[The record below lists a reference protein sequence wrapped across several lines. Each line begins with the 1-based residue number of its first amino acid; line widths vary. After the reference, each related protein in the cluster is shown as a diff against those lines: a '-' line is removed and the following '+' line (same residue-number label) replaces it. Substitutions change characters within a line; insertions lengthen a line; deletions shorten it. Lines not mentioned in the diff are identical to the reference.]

1 MSAHPLSRRSF
12 VKGVP
17 MVGAILLAACAA
29 PAPTPTAQP
38 KPAAPPPT
46 TAPAPAPTTAPAA
59 APTTAP
65 AAAATTAPTA
75 AAAAAPTT
83 VPAAAKPA
91 SGTPVTI
98 RVNYRIG
105 DKPEVFEKAWPKFMQ
120 ENPNIKIV
128 GEPISFG
135 AYDEYFAK
143 LASMMAADNLGDV
156 VWVSAGSGPFM
167 SQVFKGFFRPLD
179 DLIASTKYDL
189 NVFYAGAMEGLKYEG
204 KLYALPSD
212 FHPGNQLMVYN
223 KKLFDAAGVKY
234 PTDDWTFDQFN
245 EIAAKLTKRSGD
257 KVEVFGYAP
266 NLQAPSYEILVRA
279 NGGSTISAD
288 AKKSAV
294 KDDPAKTAFQ
304 WLFDSMYT
312 HKFATRKQDQP
323 KGGDELF
330 YAEQAAIVTSGT
342 GIVFNGPTRIGGKFQ
357 MGGVRTP
364 VGKGGKHG
372 GMIHIGGTA
381 IYAKTKFPDE
391 AFKVNA
397 MLTGT
402 ENALTRALEYG
413 GYIPRKDLFES
424 PIVREKGGQP
434 WQVVLDASADP
445 NLKPYFTPYNFRTSE
460 MQSVIDQTTDGWW
473 TGNKTFDAGL
483 DELDTALN
491 VVLAKPR

>member
-1 MSAHPLSRRSF
+1 MSANPLSRRSF
-12 VKGVP
+12 IKGVP
-17 MVGAILLAACAA
+17 MVGAILLASCAA
-29 PAPTPTAQP
+29 PPAPTPTAQP
-38 KPAAPPPT
+38 KPAAPAPT
-46 TAPAPAPTTAPAA
+46 TAPAPAPA
-59 APTTAP
+59 
-65 AAAATTAPTA
+65 TAPTA
-75 AAAAAPTT
+75 APTT
-83 VPAAAKPA
+83 VAAAAAKPA
-91 SGTPVTI
+91 SGSVATI

-120 ENPNIKIV
+120 DNPDIKIV

-179 DLIASTKYDL
+179 DLIAATNYDL

-223 KKLFDAAGVKY
+223 KKMFDAAGVKY

-245 EIAAKLTKRSGD
+245 DIAAKLTKRTGD
-257 KVEVFGYAP
+257 KVDVFGYAP

-294 KDDPAKTAFQ
+294 KDDPARAAFQ
-304 WLFDSMYT
+304 WLFDAMYN

-330 YAEQAAIVTSGT
+330 FAEQAAIVTSGT
-342 GIVFNGPTRIGGKFQ
+342 GIVFNGPPRIGGKFQ

-381 IYAKTKFPDE
+381 IYTKTKFPE
-391 AFKVNA
+391 QAFKVNA
-397 MLTGT
+397 MLTSA
-402 ENALTRALEYG
+402 ENSLTRALEYG

-424 PIVREKGGQP
+424 PVVREKGGQP

>member
-1 MSAHPLSRRSF
+1 M
-12 VKGVP
+12 G
-17 MVGAILLAACAA
+17 LLAACAA
-29 PAPTPTAQP
+29 PSAATPTAAP
-38 KPAAPPPT
+38 KT
-46 TAPAPAPTTAPAA
+46 APAPTTAAA
-59 APTTAP
+59 APTAP
-65 AAAATTAPTA
+65 AATAAAGAAPTA
-75 AAAAAPTT
+75 APKPAAGAAPT
-83 VPAAAKPA
+83 VAPAAAKPA
-91 SGTPVTI
+91 SGEAATI

-105 DKPEVFEKAWPKFMQ
+105 DKPEIFEKAWPKFMQ
-120 ENPNIKIV
+120 ENPDIKIV

-156 VWVSAGSGPFM
+156 VWVSAGAGPFM

-179 DLIASTKYDL
+179 DLIAATKYDL
-189 NVFYAGAMEGLKYEG
+189 TVFYAGAMEGLKYEG

-223 KKLFDAAGVKY
+223 KRLFDAAGVKY

-245 EIAAKLTKRSGD
+245 EIALKLTKRTGD
-257 KVEVFGYAP
+257 RVEVFGYAP

-294 KDDPAKTAFQ
+294 KDDPAKTAFL
-304 WLFDSMYT
+304 WLFDAMYN

-330 YAEQAAIVTSGT
+330 FAEQAAIVTSGT
-342 GIVFNGPTRIGGKFQ
+342 GIVFNGPPRIGGKFQ

-381 IYAKTKFPDE
+381 IYAKTKFPDQ

-397 MLTGT
+397 MLTSA
-402 ENALTRALEYG
+402 ENSLTRALEYG

-424 PIVREKGGQP
+424 PVVREKGGQP